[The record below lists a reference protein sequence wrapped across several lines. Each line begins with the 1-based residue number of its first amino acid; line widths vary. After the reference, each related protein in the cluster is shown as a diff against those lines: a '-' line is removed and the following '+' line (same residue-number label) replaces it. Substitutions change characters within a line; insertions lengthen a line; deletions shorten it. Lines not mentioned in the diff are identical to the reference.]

1 MFARGFFA
9 VWLGGV
15 VVKSALVLVAIVL
28 GVVVFQVYINNVV
41 LNGFAQATKDAL
53 DTFDQKAIDISIESV
68 RNLTTMATLVL
79 GAVGAFW
86 FTKYSSTTM
95 PRKVWSFGLAA
106 ALFAGLSIYFGF
118 IFERSMVTMLM
129 HRMVALR
136 TSWLVWPLY
145 AEEATFLLSLFA
157 LGVVVFEG

>member
-1 MFARGFFA
+1 
-9 VWLGGV
+9 
-15 VVKSALVLVAIVL
+15 VVKSAFVLGFLVL
-28 GVVVFQVYINNVV
+28 GVVAFQIYINSVV
-41 LNGFAQATKDAL
+41 LSGFAHPTKDAL
-53 DTFDQKAIDISIESV
+53 DTFDQKAVDISIESV

-106 ALFAGLSIYFGF
+106 AIFAGLSIYFGF
-118 IFERSMVTMLM
+118 IFERSMVTMLV
-129 HRMVALR
+129 HRMVALQ
-136 TSWLVWPLY
+136 TAWLVWPLY